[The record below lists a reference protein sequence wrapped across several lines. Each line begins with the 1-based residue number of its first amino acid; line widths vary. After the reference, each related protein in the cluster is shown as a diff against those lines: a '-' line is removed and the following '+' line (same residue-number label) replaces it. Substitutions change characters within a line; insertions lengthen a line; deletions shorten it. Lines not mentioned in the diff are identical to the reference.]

1 MDVYKMNSHNISVSL
16 PANNTDKQ
24 PSVASR
30 PPTIPPDENR
40 KFTSRLSPFWQD
52 RLFESGLILSM
63 FLYYTIHSPL
73 LSLPFL
79 LVFAVLCWYRL
90 SFAIALL
97 PLTLPYYL
105 DQKAV
110 AGSAMFSLA
119 EITLGVCVLVCLL
132 QFVVKRGTQGSWL
145 SWREVRDR
153 LGPFWL
159 PILVF
164 LLFAATSIIIAYRR
178 DLALRDFRK
187 EILAPLLYLVL
198 VLLYIRSRQDVMRLL
213 LALVGTGALIALLGL
228 GQYLFFKNTIALEDG
243 VRRVYAVYGS
253 PNSIGLLFDYVL
265 PIALACLLGRVRW
278 SSRLLAL
285 SVSVLMFVVLYLT
298 HSLGAWTGIAVAALF
313 VVVFS
318 VRNRKL
324 LLIGSLLALVLIVG
338 FVAVYH
344 TELFNYLVNRH
355 ADEFGTGTAAKRIYL
370 WQTALNMIHDSPWFG
385 YGLDNWLCHYSQ
397 NTICDNNLHHY
408 WILQDPTG
416 HPTGLINEPFLSH
429 PHNIFLHVWVSIGVF
444 GLLAFVAVLIL
455 FYWLFTRIFISLH
468 SAPSKHRE
476 QLRWMT
482 LGVGAAM
489 LAALVQGQVDSSFL
503 EQDLSFCFWTLV
515 VALMLLRVLSQTS
528 WRDVPRSADQPVL
541 QDGSPTP

>member
-1 MDVYKMNSHNISVSL
+1 MNSHEVSESL
-16 PANNTDKQ
+16 SANNTDEQ
-24 PSVASR
+24 LSISSR
-30 PPTIPPDENR
+30 LPTIPPDGKR
-40 KFTSRLSPFWQD
+40 RFTVRLSPFWQD
-52 RLFESGLILSM
+52 RLIEGGLILSM
-63 FLYYTIHSPL
+63 FLYYSIHNPL

-79 LVFAVLCWYRL
+79 LFFAVLSWYRL

-105 DQKAV
+105 DQKTV
-110 AGSAMFSLA
+110 IGSTMFSLA
-119 EITLGVCVLVCLL
+119 EITLGVCVVVCLV
-132 QFVVKRGTQGSWL
+132 QFVFKRGAQRSWL
-145 SWREVRDR
+145 SWKEVRDR

-164 LLFAATSIIIAYRR
+164 LLFAAISITIAYRS

-187 EILAPLLYLVL
+187 EVFAPLLYFVL

-213 LALVGTGALIALLGL
+213 IALVGTGTLIALLGL
-228 GQYLFFKNTIALEDG
+228 GQFLFFKDTMVVEDG

-265 PIALACLLGRVRW
+265 PIALACFLGRVRW
-278 SSRLLAL
+278 SNRLLAL
-285 SVSVLMFVVLYLT
+285 SVCVLMFAVLYLT

-318 VRNRKL
+318 IRSRKL
-324 LLIGSLLALVLIVG
+324 LLIGSLVVLVLLLGV
-338 FVAVYH
+338 VAIYH
-344 TELFNYLVNRH
+344 TQIFDYVVNRH

-370 WQTALNMIHDSPWFG
+370 WQTALNMIHDSPWLG
-385 YGLDNWLCHYSQ
+385 YGLDNWLCHYSK
-397 NTICDNNLHHY
+397 NTICDSNLHYY

-416 HPTGLINEPFLSH
+416 HPTGLHNEPFLSH

-444 GLLAFVAVLIL
+444 GLLAFIVVLFL
-455 FYWLFTRIFISLH
+455 FYWLFTRIFISLR
-468 SAPSKHRE
+468 SASGKDSE

-489 LAALVQGQVDSSFL
+489 LAALVQGQVDSAFL

-515 VALMLLRVLSQTS
+515 AALLLLRVLSQTS
-528 WRDVPRSADQPVL
+528 WRDTPHSTDQPVL
-541 QDGSPTP
+541 KDVS